1 RRRTGHALATGARA
15 VHLRIPGV
23 RRHVRPVPRGRRAG
37 HRDVR
42 PGRDLHP
49 VDVPAR
55 HGRARRAGDRVDA
68 RPGRARAGGAGSARG
83 GAGRVG
89 LLPAARTGRDR
100 SGGRRDRR
108 PRGRCRSMTPDID
121 YLAVLPLLVVLG
133 AAIVSVLVEAFVPA
147 RARYVTQVALYLG
160 GLGVALVSVLVLA
173 GTRLVTAS
181 GAVAVDGPTLFL
193 QGATVIVA
201 LGAGPLI
208 GERRR
213 AGPGDASGRV

>member
-1 RRRTGHALATGARA
+1 
-15 VHLRIPGV
+15 
-23 RRHVRPVPRGRRAG
+23 
-37 HRDVR
+37 
-42 PGRDLHP
+42 
-49 VDVPAR
+49 
-55 HGRARRAGDRVDA
+55 
-68 RPGRARAGGAGSARG
+68 
-83 GAGRVG
+83 
-89 LLPAARTGRDR
+89 
-100 SGGRRDRR
+100 
-108 PRGRCRSMTPDID
+108 MTPDID
-121 YLAVLPLLVVLG
+121 YQAVLPLLVVLG

-213 AGPGDASGRV
+213 AGPGDASGRVDAVSAASSSSSSGARSGTSRGPVLAGFAPQAALAPGGDNERAAERAGVTQTEVFPLVLFATGGLMLFPAANDQIGRAHV